1 MTKLIE
7 QPFAYQGDT
16 TEPPMTDPN
25 GYVNFT
31 QGYTS
36 DYEIDLTSSNP
47 RAKPVERGI
56 QNYLFN
62 ILTGNVQFWQQHD
75 APEWFANMLGGY
87 PLNAVVSRQDTTG
100 TWRPYRSLVAAN
112 LSDPLTNTTQW
123 SYIKNPVEALMDI
136 PMPSGGVGGPAS
148 EVIIAAIDFNSTTL
162 TNGTFEV
169 LNDTI
174 AAACANLPSAV
185 GGTKRAGILEDKR
198 WGTVGAADRTG
209 VQRYLNTN
217 SEMFV
222 RYLKGT
228 TWSAWQQVGGASFL
242 QTAGMRDYTVSST
255 IGADGIGY
263 IHRFTG
269 TATGQT
275 ITLQARSNVATIQMM
290 WVVNLS
296 TQDITVKASGSDVI
310 RFGQSTA
317 ANFTL
322 PSGATALISSTSAA
336 TQWELVGGTIAAYHA
351 NFAMHFATVDG
362 GLNVIGSNVDVLNG
376 AVIVRNSSGQ
386 VANHFADGNIQ
397 GPRWAYSG
405 NPNNY
410 LGTYIDSKVTDLQNY
425 CNGTFVRDIR
435 WSTEGEVQGPNFAAW
450 GSGGRITTAPA
461 GSVITNM
468 ADANS
473 SGDVYLH
480 DIDMV
485 RYRFLQKN
493 INGNWLTAGTA

>member
-62 ILTGNVQFWQQHD
+62 ILTGNIQFWQQHD

-123 SYIKNPVEALMDI
+123 SYIKNPIESLMDI
-136 PMPSGGVGGPAS
+136 PMPSGGIGGPAS
-148 EVIIAAIDFNSTTL
+148 EVIISAVDFNSTTL
-162 TNGTFEV
+162 ANGTFEV

-174 AAACANLPSAV
+174 AATCANIPNSV
-185 GGTKRAGILEDKR
+185 GGTKRSGTLEDKR
-198 WGTVGAADRTG
+198 WGQDGTAARTG
-209 VQRYLNTN
+209 IQRYINTN

-228 TWSAWQQVGGASFL
+228 TWSAWSQIGGASFL
-242 QTAGMRDYTVSST
+242 QAAGLRDYTST
-255 IGADGIGY
+255 ATIEADGIGY
-263 IHRFTG
+263 IHRYTG
-269 TATGQT
+269 TASAQT
-275 ITLQARSNVATIQMM
+275 ITLQARSNVPNIQMM
-290 WVVNLS
+290 WIVN
-296 TQDITVKASGSDVI
+296 ASGQDVTI
-310 RFGQSTA
+310 RCAGTDTIRLWNTTA
-317 ANFTL
+317 TSFVLYA
-322 PSGATALISSTSAA
+322 GETALMSSTPLAG
-336 TQWELVGGTIAAYHA
+336 QWTVIGGTIATYFCKLMLASVQVNGGLTVKSS
-351 NFAMHFATVDG
+351 NFLVDG
-362 GLNVIGSNVDVLNG
+362 GASQVKDSAGNISTLQGDGNVIGNIWKV
-376 AVIVRNSSGQ
+376 SG
-386 VANHFADGNIQ
+386 VATPDLKTYVE
-397 GPRWAYSG
+397 RK
-405 NPNNY
+405 
-410 LGTYIDSKVTDLQNY
+410 LGDLQNY

-435 WSTEGEVQGPNFAAW
+435 WTAEGEVQGSNFAPY
-450 GSGGRITTAPA
+450 GGPGRITTAPA

-468 ADANS
+468 ADANA
-473 SGDVYLH
+473 SGDAYLH

-493 INGNWLTAGTA
+493 INGNWMTAGTA

>member
-62 ILTGNVQFWQQHD
+62 ILTGNIQFWQQHD
-75 APEWFANMLGGY
+75 APEWFANMIGGY

-123 SYIKNPVEALMDI
+123 KYIKNPVEALMDI
-136 PMPSGGVGGPAS
+136 PMPSGGTGGPAS

-174 AAACANLPSAV
+174 AAACTNLPSAV

-217 SEMFV
+217 NEMFV

-242 QTAGMRDYTVSST
+242 QTGGMRDYTASAT
-255 IGADGIGY
+255 IGTDGIGY

-269 TATGQT
+269 TGSEQT
-275 ITLQARSNVATIQMM
+275 LTLQARSNVVNIQMM
-290 WVVNLS
+290 WIVNLS
-296 TQDITVKASGSDVI
+296 TQDVTVKAAGSDTI
-310 RFGQSTA
+310 RFGNTTA
-317 ANFTL
+317 AQFTL
-322 PSGATALISSTSAA
+322 PAGNTALISSTSAA
-336 TQWELVGGTIAAYHA
+336 TQWELVSGTAAAQYCNLILGSA
-351 NFAMHFATVDG
+351 QVNNGLTVKSSTFLVDG
-362 GLNVIGSNVDVLNG
+362 GPSKVRDNG
-376 AVIVRNSSGQ
+376 GNT
-386 VANHFADGNIQ
+386 ANYQGDGNVVGAIWQ
-397 GPRWAYSG
+397 VSG
-405 NPNNY
+405 ATIPD
-410 LGTYIDSKVTDLQNY
+410 LKTYIDRKVSDLQGYANS
-425 CNGTFVRDIR
+425 TFLRDVR
-435 WSTEGEVQGPNFAAW
+435 WSTESEVSGPNFAPY
-450 GSGGRITTAPA
+450 GGNGRITTAPA

-468 ADANS
+468 ADANA

-493 INGNWLTAGTA
+493 INGDWMTAGTA